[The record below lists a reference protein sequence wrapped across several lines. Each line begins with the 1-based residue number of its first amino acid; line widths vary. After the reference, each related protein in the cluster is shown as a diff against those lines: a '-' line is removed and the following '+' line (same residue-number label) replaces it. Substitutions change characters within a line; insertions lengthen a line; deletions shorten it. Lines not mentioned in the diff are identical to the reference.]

1 MNYGYVRVSTDR
13 QTVENQRH
21 EIADFCSRE
30 GMDID
35 GWMEETISGTKNYDK
50 RKLGRLL
57 SRMKEGDLLVCSE
70 LSRLGRNLFM
80 IMEILHHCMERGF
93 RVWTVKEGY
102 RLGDDIQSKVLAFAF
117 SLSAEIER
125 KLISERTKAALRRLK
140 EEGTHLGRP
149 VGSKNLHAPTEGK
162 ERKIDRMLASGASK
176 SEVARR
182 TKISRSTLYKYLKN
196 KEKGHQQRCPE
207 LTGVTRLQK

>member
-21 EIADFCSRE
+21 EIIAFCARE
-30 GMDID
+30 GLDID
-35 GWMEETISGTKNYDK
+35 GWMEETISGTKSYDK
-50 RKLGRLL
+50 RKLVRLL

-70 LSRLGRNLFM
+70 LSRLGRDLFM

-102 RLGDDIQSKVLAFAF
+102 RLGDDLQSKVLAFAF

-125 KLISERTKAALRRLK
+125 QLISERTKAALRRLK
-140 EEGTHLGRP
+140 EEGARLGRP
-149 VGSKNLHAPTEGK
+149 VGSKNQHAPTEGK
-162 ERKIDRMLASGASK
+162 ERRIERLLASGASK

-182 TKISRSTLYKYLKN
+182 AKISRSTLYKYLKY
-196 KEKGHQQRCPE
+196 KEKGRPEGCP
-207 LTGVTRLQK
+207 